1 MNTENYRPAF
11 VPKCWDAPYLHH
23 LLAGDDWS
31 KPWTADSSDK
41 AVEFLDD
48 TLGFDIEKWT
58 ELLGSAH
65 LIVPNPWLRDVRQVL
80 SEEADE
86 LTVALDARTNAD
98 VSSLQMTVWEDRA
111 SGVSHLYEGPVDSGR
126 YVSVD
131 VPKDLKEVGV
141 HITVDDGVVYR
152 SEPSAFVSSVQI
164 NMSAASPRRI
174 RVDDSRGTEEFE
186 APTYID
192 EEIVVGEPPEPGGSA
207 ILKAGERRRELM
219 ESAREEQYWFDGDT
233 KRAKNLVRD
242 LIRDARE
249 RVLIV
254 DSYFGGPELSRF
266 GPVASRESVTVKILT
281 SWMYLRRDVDRE
293 DDLNSAEQSRT
304 KKEKLQDTLETL
316 RETVKSLTSWL
327 FLWSDIDRN
336 DDSTLAE
343 QSGTEKE
350 KLQDTLETLR
360 KEDFGP
366 YEIRVLEGRE
376 QSPIHDRFLVIDD
389 EAWLLGSSFNKF
401 GNRGTMLV
409 KLHRPKPVIDIL
421 MDYWESD
428 KTRPLEV
435 AGDDSRS

>member
-1 MNTENYRPAF
+1 
-11 VPKCWDAPYLHH
+11 
-23 LLAGDDWS
+23 
-31 KPWTADSSDK
+31 
-41 AVEFLDD
+41 
-48 TLGFDIEKWT
+48 
-58 ELLGSAH
+58 
-65 LIVPNPWLRDVRQVL
+65 
-80 SEEADE
+80 
-86 LTVALDARTNAD
+86 
-98 VSSLQMTVWEDRA
+98 
-111 SGVSHLYEGPVDSGR
+111 
-126 YVSVD
+126 
-131 VPKDLKEVGV
+131 
-141 HITVDDGVVYR
+141 
-152 SEPSAFVSSVQI
+152 
-164 NMSAASPRRI
+164 
-174 RVDDSRGTEEFE
+174 
-186 APTYID
+186 
-192 EEIVVGEPPEPGGSA
+192 
-207 ILKAGERRRELM
+207 
-219 ESAREEQYWFDGDT
+219 
-233 KRAKNLVRD
+233 
-242 LIRDARE
+242 
-249 RVLIV
+249 
-254 DSYFGGPELSRF
+254 
-266 GPVASRESVTVKILT
+266 
-281 SWMYLRRDVDRE
+281 MYLRRDVDRE